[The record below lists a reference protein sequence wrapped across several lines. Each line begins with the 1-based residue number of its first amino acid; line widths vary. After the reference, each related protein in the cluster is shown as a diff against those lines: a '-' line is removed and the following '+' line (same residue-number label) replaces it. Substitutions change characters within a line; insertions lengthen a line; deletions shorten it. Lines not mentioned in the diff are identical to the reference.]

1 MERDTYFDFLRG
13 IAIVMVIG
21 IHTYYDGFAHFNLF
35 LRQFLNCAVPI
46 FLAISGYFIGQKKF
60 AEVGSYAAFLKK
72 QIPRV
77 YIPMLIWSIPW
88 LILALHQGY
97 SLPVSLKRVVI
108 GDMSMGIFYFVIL
121 IMQYYV
127 LTPIIQRANI
137 KFGGGKY
144 AVAIT
149 LVGICTFDYILRIK
163 GVTVSLVG
171 SAGLFPV
178 WLVFYVMGVLKAQ
191 NIPLPFYCKKPIFW
205 AMLAILLCCL
215 QIFLM
220 HEITG
225 NVVHGIKLS
234 AHIYSFFVVMW
245 IFSNTA
251 KTYYTRIQNLKL
263 VQHLI
268 VLGKLSFFIYLT
280 HYLFIYAFNYIHF
293 PNFWSLRWVALICL
307 SYGMAFLFD
316 KVCPLKLRKYFGF

>member
-1 MERDTYFDFLRG
+1 M
-13 IAIVMVIG
+13 
-21 IHTYYDGFAHFNLF
+21 
-35 LRQFLNCAVPI
+35 
-46 FLAISGYFIGQKKF
+46 
-60 AEVGSYAAFLKK
+60 
-72 QIPRV
+72 
-77 YIPMLIWSIPW
+77 
-88 LILALHQGY
+88 
-97 SLPVSLKRVVI
+97 
-108 GDMSMGIFYFVIL
+108 
-121 IMQYYV
+121 
-127 LTPIIQRANI
+127 
-137 KFGGGKY
+137 
-144 AVAIT
+144 AIT
-149 LVGICTFDYILRIK
+149 LVGICAFDYILRIK

-191 NIPLPFYCKKPIFW
+191 NIPLPFYSKKPIFW

-220 HEITG
+220 HEING

-251 KTYYTRIQNLKL
+251 KAYYTRIQNLKL

-268 VLGKLSFFIYLT
+268 VLGKLSFFTYLT

-293 PNFWSLRWVALICL
+293 PNFWSLRWVTLICL
-307 SYGMAFLFD
+307 SYGMAIFFE
-316 KVCPLKLRKYFGF
+316 KVCPSKMKKHFGF